1 MKVKTTLGWLA
12 TLAMILTTLPTNV
25 DAQNRDRNRR
35 TRSVLSF
42 PNIVVQ
48 SASRARM
55 GLYLD
60 PGQSRRYDDQ
70 GALITDVMHRSPAE
84 DAGLREGDIITS
96 FDGHVLTQPLSDQ
109 EMEDDLNQDESLPA
123 QRALALAR
131 GLEPGQTVEIRYL
144 RDGEAHSAAVEAED
158 FDFPHVRTFTGPQS
172 SWSFEFDDDA
182 WRVRSEAMSESM
194 RAMGERLS
202 ELQGSSG
209 LFVGGSG
216 ALAFSNFGSACPG
229 SSSGGLWSNDTRGC
243 AAGVE
248 FRELNPTLGEYFG
261 TETGVL
267 VIDVD
272 EESTLGLMPGDVI
285 LKVGDRDVQTI
296 GRVRRLINSY
306 EPNETIRVT
315 VMRKGSEQVI
325 EGTLPDPPRRRG
337 RRY

>member
-1 MKVKTTLGWLA
+1 MLGWLA
-12 TLAMILTTLPTNV
+12 TLAMILTILPANV
-25 DAQNRDRNRR
+25 DAQNRDRDRR
-35 TRSVLSF
+35 RRSVVSI
-42 PNIVVQ
+42 PNILVQ
-48 SASRARM
+48 SASRVRM

-96 FDGHVLTQPLSDQ
+96 FDGHVLTEPLSDE
-109 EMEDDLNQDESLPA
+109 EMEDDLDQDESLPA

-131 GLEPGQTVEIRYL
+131 DLESGQMVEIRYL
-144 RDGEAHSAAVEAED
+144 RDGEAHSAEVEAED
-158 FDFPHVRTFTGPQS
+158 FDFPQVRTFTGPQGA
-172 SWSFEFDDDA
+172 WSFELNDDA
-182 WRVRSEAMSESM
+182 LRVQGEVMSERM
-194 RAMGERLS
+194 EALGHRLGEI
-202 ELQGSSG
+202 GNFSG
-209 LFVGGSG
+209 ALVGGSN
-216 ALAFSNFGSACPG
+216 AFAWSNFGSSCPG

-243 AAGVE
+243 MAGAE

-285 LKVGDRDVQTI
+285 LKVGDRDVETI
-296 GRVRRLINSY
+296 ARVRRLISSY
-306 EPNETIRVT
+306 EPEETIRMT
-315 VMRKGSEQVI
+315 VMRKGSEQLI
-325 EGTLPDPPRRRG
+325 EGTLPESPRRGG

>member
-12 TLAMILTTLPTNV
+12 TLAMILTMLPTHV
-25 DAQNRDRNRR
+25 DAQNRDRDR
-35 TRSVLSF
+35 TSRSWVSI
-42 PNIVVQ
+42 PNILVQ
-48 SASRARM
+48 SATRARM

-84 DAGLREGDIITS
+84 DAGLREGDIITA
-96 FDGHVLTQPLSDQ
+96 FDGHVLTEPLSDQ
-109 EMEDDLNQDESLPA
+109 EMEDDLDQDESLPA

-131 GLEPGQTVEIRYL
+131 DLEPGQTVEIRYV
-144 RDGEAHSAAVEAED
+144 REGEAHSAEVEAED
-158 FDFPHVRTFTGPQS
+158 FDFPQVRTFAGPDY
-172 SWSFEFDDDA
+172 SWRFNFDTDA
-182 WRVRSEAMSESM
+182 WRVRSDEMSDRL
-194 RAMGERLS
+194 RAVGDRLS
-202 ELQGSSG
+202 ELKFSSG
-209 LFVGGSG
+209 AVTGGSG

-243 AAGVE
+243 TAGVE

-272 EESTLGLMPGDVI
+272 EESTLGLLPGDVI
-285 LKVGDRDVQTI
+285 LAVGDRDVETI
-296 GRVRRLINSY
+296 GRVRRLISSY
-306 EPNETIRVT
+306 EPDETIRMT
-315 VMRKGSEQVI
+315 VMRKGSEQMV
-325 EGTLPDPPRRRG
+325 EGKLPEAPRRGG